1 MCAVTSENEE
11 FITYARCTSFR
22 PAVFVSA
29 KRFNKIRYDV
39 LERFECGFFLDSSR
53 TIDYSPTSK
62 KGGFPRGMK
71 VRPLA
76 TGLPLL
82 PFREEKSREIH
93 FIRGVKTRVLTTARR
108 LLLLLRVVF

>member
-53 TIDYSPTSK
+53 TIDYPDLEE
-62 KGGFPRGMK
+62 RGMK
-71 VRPLA
+71 VRPLRPA
-76 TGLPLL
+76 FPSSHSG
-82 PFREEKSREIH
+82 RENLAKYILFEALKL
-93 FIRGVKTRVLTTARR
+93 VC
-108 LLLLLRVVF
+108 